1 MSLKGK
7 VVGLSFHRINK
18 AVNDGDILTIIAEP
32 DNKFD
37 KDALAVYND
46 DEELV
51 GYIANSEK
59 TLSKGNRAKGNL
71 SASEMKMIYDFTQS
85 YNAVAIKAHK
95 SCIFVA
101 VMKNE

>member
-7 VVGLSFHRINK
+7 VVGLSFHRTSK

-59 TLSKGNRAKGNL
+59 TLSKGNRDKGNL
-71 SASEMKMIYDFTQS
+71 SASEMKMIYDFTQN
-85 YNAVAIKAHK
+85 YKAVAIKAHK

-101 VMKNE
+101 VMRNE

>member
-7 VVGLSFHRINK
+7 VVGLSFHKTNK

-85 YNAVAIKAHK
+85 YKAVAIKAHK

-101 VMKNE
+101 VMRNE

>member
-7 VVGLSFHRINK
+7 VVGLSFHKTKK
-18 AVNDGDILTIIAEP
+18 AVNDGDILTVIAEP

-37 KDALAVYND
+37 KDALAVFND
-46 DEELV
+46 DNELI
-51 GYIANSEK
+51 GYIANSDK

-85 YNAVAIKAHK
+85 YKAVAIKAHK

-101 VMKNE
+101 VMRNE